1 MSAVTVIRTLLA
13 NNANLIAV
21 VPATKIMAGA
31 IPLNTDL
38 PAIAVNEISGVERN
52 TVAMNAATVLKTSR
66 VQVTVQAKTYPQQKS
81 ILALVR
87 KACPVSR
94 GTVNGIAV
102 DSILPDT
109 VGPDLRDDEAG
120 IFMQSH
126 DFMVKFRE
134 TT

>member
-1 MSAVTVIRTLLA
+1 MSAVNAIRYLLA

-31 IPLNTDL
+31 IPLNTVL
-38 PAIAVNEISGVERN
+38 PAIAVNEISGVERH
-52 TVAMNAATVLKTSR
+52 TVAMNTANVLVTSR
-66 VQVTVQAKTYPQQKS
+66 VQVTVMSKTYTQQKS

-109 VGPDLRDDEAG
+109 IGPDLRDDDAG
-120 IFMQSH
+120 IFMQSR
-126 DFMVKFRE
+126 DFMVKFTE
-134 TT
+134 AT